1 MKVVTLNSFFCSE
14 GMCLKHSIHADPLFD
29 FSSLMGQK
37 EYGLPCACCSKLG
50 EWSSA
55 SDFRVSR
62 KGRPVQSFCQKCNGV
77 ICKSCSDYITGNC
90 GGQELGCRWCGEVIS
105 RKMISSVEHD
115 YLRLANSHANRNF
128 RNFFCKL
135 GTLFSRI
142 FPNQNISQ
150 VFWAD
155 IVIPIGWRFFIDFDV
170 RMLMAHPTQF
180 GLLMSM
186 MIRNSFSGFPRF
198 QQVLPS
204 FHRQFSKLPD
214 HMRSLYRKSREFV
227 ITHSFSVILTYKLTD
242 LLFLR
247 HYLLTILRRVLAKK
261 AEKLTARLGI
271 CDLEEYDQNDLSD

>member
-1 MKVVTLNSFFCSE
+1 MSDRQHRQVFTRTSFS
-14 GMCLKHSIHADPLFD
+14 GPGGNVITTIHYRPFFD
-29 FSSLMGQK
+29 FLSLLVASWF
-37 EYGLPCACCSKLG
+37 GLPCASCY
-50 EWSSA
+50 ENRWSPA
-55 SDFRVSR
+55 GDYHYD
-62 KGRPVQSFCQKCNGV
+62 KDGRLVQSFCGRCNAL
-77 ICKSCSDYITGNC
+77 ICNDCSRYIMDNHGE
-90 GGQELGCRWCGEVIS
+90 QQLGCRWCGSDIS
-105 RKMISSVEHD
+105 FTMCSSHEKEI
-115 YLRLANSHANRNF
+115 LSLETSRANTNIL
-128 RNFFCKL
+128 NFFSRL
-135 GTLFSRI
+135 GRLFPHQTI
-142 FPNQNISQ
+142 LQF
-150 VFWAD
+150 FWAD
-155 IVIPIGWRFFIDFDV
+155 IVTSIGWRFFIDFEV
-170 RMLMAHPTQF
+170 RMIMAHPTQF

-242 LLFLR
+242 SLFPR